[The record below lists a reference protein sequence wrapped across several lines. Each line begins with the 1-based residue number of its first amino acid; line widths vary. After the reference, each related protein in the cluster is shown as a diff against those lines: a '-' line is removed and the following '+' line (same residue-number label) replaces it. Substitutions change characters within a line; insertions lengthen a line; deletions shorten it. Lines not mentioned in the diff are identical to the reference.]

1 MDNPLVISLVVTGI
15 GMLMLFLALA
25 VLYGLMYLMTWM
37 TNIRAPI
44 EEWPEAGAA
53 EQGGRGA
60 GEQRGRGAGEQ
71 RGRGAGEQRSKG
83 AGDQREMRRRAA
95 VIAVAL
101 ARAELALG
109 SSGSP
114 CPSGSPGAE
123 ETTSPWR
130 VSPWRA
136 LHHQRQLTHKLP
148 ARRVR

>member
-1 MDNPLVISLVVTGI
+1 MDNPLVISLAVTGV
-15 GMLMLFLALA
+15 GMLMLFLALT

-60 GEQRGRGAGEQ
+60 EEQGSRGAEEQ
-71 RGRGAGEQRSKG
+71 G
-83 AGDQREMRRRAA
+83 EMRRRAA

-101 ARAELALG
+101 ARTELEL
-109 SSGSP
+109 SSVGA
-114 CPSGSPGAE
+114 PGAE
-123 ETTSPWR
+123 ETTGPWR

-136 LHHQRQLTHKLP
+136 LHHQRQLTRNP
-148 ARRVR
+148 PTRRIR